1 MQLDLNQTQLTKPL
15 QDALATWDT
24 DLSVAEFHGTLCG
37 LMAAGEAPS
46 ADALMAKLADVM
58 GQPLNDHSLLLE
70 TLWGQTLEQLESESF
85 GLVPMIEV
93 DDLPRRLADLAC
105 WCQGFLLGVGFSAA
119 PATESV
125 ETQQALED
133 MVAISHVAIEDD
145 DAIDAADLEEVYEYA
160 RMTAHL
166 LYMERH
172 SQQSPAKV
180 SATAH

>member
-1 MQLDLNQTQLTKPL
+1 MQLDLDQTQLTKPL

-93 DDLPRRLADLAC
+93 DDLPRRLAGLA
-105 WCQGFLLGVGFSAA
+105 
-119 PATESV
+119 
-125 ETQQALED
+125 
-133 MVAISHVAIEDD
+133 
-145 DAIDAADLEEVYEYA
+145 
-160 RMTAHL
+160 
-166 LYMERH
+166 
-172 SQQSPAKV
+172 
-180 SATAH
+180 